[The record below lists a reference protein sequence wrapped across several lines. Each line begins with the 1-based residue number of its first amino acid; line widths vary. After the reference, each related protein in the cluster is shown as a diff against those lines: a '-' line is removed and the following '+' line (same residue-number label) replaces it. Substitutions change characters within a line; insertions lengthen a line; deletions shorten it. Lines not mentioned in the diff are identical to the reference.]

1 MLQAYT
7 NSLFFFPMD
16 IYMLSVVHVQSN
28 VIWSKTIGKIHEGLW
43 GYHNH
48 NIGICDFIVEQNQD
62 QNQYNNKDLYI
73 AADARVSWLSQLA
86 FITKMVC

>member
-1 MLQAYT
+1 
-7 NSLFFFPMD
+7 MD
-16 IYMLSVVHVQSN
+16 ICMLSVVYVPSN
-28 VIWSKTIGKIHEGLW
+28 VIWSKTVGKMRESLW

-48 NIGICDFIVEQNQD
+48 NIGFCDFIVEQNQD